1 MGIIFANLMDDD
13 TIFKQLN
20 YFSPPILLLFLVRSG
35 LNFNLGALVN
45 SDAGSGTVSVLLIA
59 VTYFFVRGIFLY
71 AGSFLGCL
79 TVKKPAKTRNYLGL
93 AMYPQTS
100 VAVGLA
106 ALGARTLGGEAGS
119 LLQTSIIASSVLFD
133 FVAPICAKIAL
144 HLSGSYSD
152 KLEEIEPVADL
163 DENGNPKN
171 AAELLIERIQKIQ
184 EELPSNPVNEDEA
197 AFTNAEIGRAHV

>member
-1 MGIIFANLMDDD
+1 MQQVHKPTEVVRPLIWFLEEKTMELMEMVEMPIM
-13 TIFKQLN
+13 TAQEIK
-20 YFSPPILLLFLVRSG
+20 YGPSPLVRKVSTKTAQAAPRET
-35 LNFNLGALVN
+35 NVN
-45 SDAGSGTVSVLLIA
+45 
-59 VTYFFVRGIFLY
+59 VR
-71 AGSFLGCL
+71 S
-79 TVKKPAKTRNYLGL
+79 PAEWR
-93 AMYPQTS
+93 
-100 VAVGLA
+100 
-106 ALGARTLGGEAGS
+106 
-119 LLQTSIIASSVLFD
+119 

-197 AFTNAEIGRAHV
+197 AFTNAAEEDFSNLAKQQRFHSGPFRRT